1 MITNKSTTFF
11 NPRYSTLDHRQN
23 LHSLRFRD
31 ERRSERGNELIIDNK
46 NIKAFV
52 FVAYHICPLAPERK

>member
-1 MITNKSTTFF
+1 MITNKSTTFL
-11 NPRYSTLDHRQN
+11 NPPYSTLGPRQKPTP
-23 LHSLRFRD
+23 LVLEMRG
-31 ERRSERGNELIIDNK
+31 ERGNELIIDNK

>member
-1 MITNKSTTFF
+1 M
-11 NPRYSTLDHRQN
+11 NPPYSTLDPRQKPTP
-23 LHSLRFRD
+23 LVL
-31 ERRSERGNELIIDNK
+31 EMKGERGNELIIDNK

>member
-1 MITNKSTTFF
+1 M
-11 NPRYSTLDHRQN
+11 NPRYSTLDKN
-23 LHSLRFRD
+23 VHSLCFRD
-31 ERRSERGNELIIDNK
+31 ERRSERGNELMIDNK